1 MTDRSPSSA
10 KRDTLNLRIKPE
22 DRSMIERAAQVRGKT
37 RTDFVLDAARAA
49 AEEALLEQA
58 VIRVAPEA
66 YAAFLTR
73 LDEPAQSNERLRKT
87 LRSKAP
93 WDKA

>member
-1 MTDRSPSSA
+1 MTKPDAPSA

-22 DRSMIERAAQVRGKT
+22 DRSLIDRAAQVRGKT
-37 RTDFVLDAARAA
+37 RTDFVLDAARTA

-58 VIRVAPEA
+58 VVMATPEA
-66 YAAFLTR
+66 YTAFLER
-73 LDEPAQSNERLRKT
+73 LDAPPQSNERLRQT

>member
-66 YAAFLTR
+66 YAAFLER
-73 LDEPAQSNERLRKT
+73 LDAPVQSNERLRKT

>member
-49 AEEALLEQA
+49 AEEALLEQV
-58 VIRVAPEA
+58 VIRATPEV
-66 YAAFLTR
+66 YSAFLTR
-73 LDEPAQSNERLRKT
+73 LDAPAQSNERLRKT

>member
-49 AEEALLEQA
+49 AEEALLEQEIGRA
-58 VIRVAPEA
+58 HV
-66 YAAFLTR
+66 
-73 LDEPAQSNERLRKT
+73 
-87 LRSKAP
+87 
-93 WDKA
+93 